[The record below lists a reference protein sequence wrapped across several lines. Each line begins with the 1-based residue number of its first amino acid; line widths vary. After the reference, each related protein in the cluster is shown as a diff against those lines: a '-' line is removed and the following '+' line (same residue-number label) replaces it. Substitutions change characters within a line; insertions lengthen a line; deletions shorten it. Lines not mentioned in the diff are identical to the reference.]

1 MKSNTFPEIN
11 ILSSS
16 SVKKEDSNKFPT
28 KKNVYKSGTQSEL
41 NINIQK
47 DISTKLNSNQ
57 VNNII
62 INDDMNQKASNFND
76 INSDENYN
84 MNTVFYN
91 EHNFVFSH
99 DDIYDSSNREP
110 SESNGYLDHPKENDI
125 YNIYILELGKN
136 FLNELNNRHRNNN
149 KFKVKQKHL
158 GRKSKDNKEEGLHTK
173 YSKDNGANK
182 LIIQCMKNTTDC
194 INSIIEN
201 FKIGKLYNPNLT
213 KNLTLNVVDK
223 KAFLEKEIKIYYEE
237 HSKARHCLKENKDN
251 YINNNREII
260 KKLYEM
266 KERNI
271 ILIFEIPFYLYL
283 RAFLNDEKNII
294 YENENLELNEDFK
307 TLKECFNEGKDYYT
321 LEQKAQYK
329 AYIEQLI
336 NGQIS
341 PRKKKKYK

>member
-1 MKSNTFPEIN
+1 MMKLNAFPEIN
-11 ILSSS
+11 VISST
-16 SVKKEDSNKFPT
+16 SVKKEDSNKFLI
-28 KKNVYKSGTQSEL
+28 KKDVYKIWTKSEL

-57 VNNII
+57 VNNSI

-84 MNTVFYN
+84 TNMDLNN
-91 EHNFVFSH
+91 SHNFSFSH
-99 DDIYDSSNREP
+99 CDSYFGCSNN
-110 SESNGYLDHPKENDI
+110 ESNGLDFKENI
-125 YNIYILELGKN
+125 PFIEPMENCPNY
-136 FLNELNNRHRNNN
+136 FNNSHINNN
-149 KFKVKQKHL
+149 KFNVDKKQSHL
-158 GRKSKDNKEEGLHTK
+158 GRKPKDNKEEGLHTK
-173 YSKDNGANK
+173 YSKDNGSNK

-194 INSIIEN
+194 INIIIEK

-213 KNLTLNVVDK
+213 KKLTLNVVDK
-223 KAFLEKEIKIYYEE
+223 KAFLEKEIKIYYEQ

-260 KKLYEM
+260 EKLYKM
-266 KERNI
+266 KDRNI
-271 ILIFEIPFYLYL
+271 ILIFEIPFCLYL
-283 RAFLNDEKNII
+283 RAFLNDEKNIN

-341 PRKKKKYK
+341 PRKKRKYK